1 MTSTKLATE
10 YILSEKIT
18 QVSFLSL
25 LIQTFNLHTI
35 QLAKEEKEKKR
46 ETEKKYLSLF
56 FVGLLFSEMRQFQI
70 RTGLEE
76 HEHTL
81 CEKHSL
87 FPGLFSS
94 LFTLCYINLDCL
106 LKNAFPFLCF
116 AYFKDKSGVRNKY
129 V

>member
-1 MTSTKLATE
+1 
-10 YILSEKIT
+10 
-18 QVSFLSL
+18 
-25 LIQTFNLHTI
+25 
-35 QLAKEEKEKKR
+35 
-46 ETEKKYLSLF
+46 
-56 FVGLLFSEMRQFQI
+56 MRQFQI

-106 LKNAFPFLCF
+106 LKNAFPFICF
-116 AYFKDKSGVRNKY
+116 AYFKDKSGVRNRYDLLFCPFDATSATNEANFVKTDWIGCDGLLGIQKDAGKG
-129 V
+129 VQENPN